1 MKMRKTITL
10 LLLAAFI
17 MCGHTYAQNRGKD
30 LMKQAETSLAQKE
43 YVKAR
48 YLFLQAYSAFAQQGD
63 YADAVKCGVQTS
75 ALYHRENYYKEA
87 FNVLRGAEQVIL
99 SDTKQSS
106 SSMATLRFP
115 ITKERLRMYIKL
127 KNLARAQDQLG
138 QLEELAKTAGN
149 DSLSNDLLY
158 TQATYYYTF
167 GMNQQGDQA
176 FGKLVAQYNS
186 QKKYDQVKECYQTLI
201 GIGRSTN
208 NSALV
213 SRTYENYL
221 NWSDS
226 VQALIARD
234 DYNALKAKYDESQA
248 TIQDK
253 DSSLASR
260 QYIIIAL
267 CVLAAILAAALVLG
281 AIVLLRF
288 IALTRKQKKAIETAN
303 QHNEL
308 KTQFIQNISA
318 QMEPTLAKL
327 DAANP
332 SVQALHTFTA
342 HIQELSDL
350 ESNQS
355 QPYDMEE
362 RNACTFCEDL
372 IEQIK
377 PLAAEGVTLTV
388 NAPKLSIKISPEPL
402 EKLLLHLLRNAA
414 AYTPAEG
421 KIWLDYKKRGAHTQ
435 QFIVTDTGCGI
446 PEDQREN
453 LFKPFSAVR
462 DLTQGDGLGLPIC
475 ALMATRMNG
484 SLSIDPAYTKGT
496 RFVLELHT

>member
-1 MKMRKTITL
+1 MTL
-10 LLLAAFI
+10 LLLAVTLLCSHA
-17 MCGHTYAQNRGKD
+17 YAQNRGSE
-30 LMKQAETSLAQKE
+30 LMKQAETSLSQNE

-48 YLFLQAYSAFAQQGD
+48 YLFLQAYSAFIQQAD
-63 YADAVKCGVQTS
+63 YANAAKCAVQTS

-87 FNVLRGAEQVIL
+87 FDVLRAAEQNIL
-99 SDTKQSS
+99 SANQQN
-106 SSMATLRFP
+106 AQALGTLRFP

-127 KNLARAQDQLG
+127 KNAARAQDQLG
-138 QLEELAKTAGN
+138 QLEEQAKAAGS

-167 GMNQQGDQA
+167 GQNQQGDAA
-176 FGKLVAQYNS
+176 FNKLVAQYNN
-186 QKKYDQVKECYQTLI
+186 QKKYDQVKECYKTLI
-201 GIGRSTN
+201 SIGRSAN
-208 NSALV
+208 NSALI
-213 SRTYENYL
+213 SRIYENYIA
-221 NWSDS
+221 WSDS

-234 DYNALKAKYDESQA
+234 DYNVLKAKYDESLA

-253 DSSLASR
+253 DSSLSSR
-260 QYIIIAL
+260 QYIIVGL
-267 CVLAAILAAALVLG
+267 CILAAILAAALVLG

-318 QMEPTLAKL
+318 QMEPTLGKL
-327 DAANP
+327 EPTNP
-332 SVQALHTFTA
+332 SVQALRSFTA

-350 ESNQS
+350 ESNLS
-355 QPYDMEE
+355 QPYEMEE
-362 RNACTFCEDL
+362 RNACTFCEGL
-372 IEQIK
+372 MEQIK
-377 PLAAEGVTLTV
+377 PLTAEGVTLTV
-388 NAPKLSIKISPEPL
+388 NAPKLSVKVCTEPL
-402 EKLLLHLLRNAA
+402 EKLLLHLLKNAA

-446 PEDQREN
+446 PEDRREN
-453 LFKPFSAVR
+453 LFKPFSEVR

-475 ALMATRMNG
+475 SLMATRMNG
-484 SLSIDPAYTKGT
+484 SLSIDTAYTKGT
-496 RFVLELHT
+496 RFVLELHV